1 MGWWTARAFGLRE
14 ESVARDRSLE
24 ARALTQR
31 GLEDYAR
38 GRLREA
44 VLAWEKATQ
53 LAPQDPRARSLLEF
67 ARMRIGER
75 DARPVAHSHGAT
87 MESPIPGFLASLTA
101 VNAGEPTG
109 SSFPKPPADGEWA
122 QINTRRVLA
131 GSDEGP
137 EPGKD
142 AQGPADTWKDLPI
155 QVDNL
160 QASARGLLE
169 ECRSALSQGR
179 VDRAALAA
187 EMALQLSEQARSPEV
202 DGIVDSTRP
211 LFERAFCACIG
222 DMKSAPICASP
233 SEALDQHGLDSRA
246 ASLMSRMDGMLSVG
260 DLLDGAGMPRFDALR
275 LMAALRRAQAVDMVP
290 LG

>member
-1 MGWWTARAFGLRE
+1 MEWWTARAFGLRE
-14 ESVARDRSLE
+14 AVVAQDVLQE

-38 GRLREA
+38 GRFREA
-44 VLAWEKATQ
+44 ALAWEKAAQ
-53 LAPQDPRARSLLEF
+53 LAPDDSRATSLLEF
-67 ARMRIGER
+67 ARKRMRER
-75 DARPVAHSHGAT
+75 DARPVVHVHGAT
-87 MESPIPGFLASLTA
+87 LESPIPGFLASLTA
-101 VNAGEPTG
+101 VEADEPSSG
-109 SSFPKPPADGEWA
+109 SFPTPPPDGEWA
-122 QINTRRVLA
+122 QIDTRRVL
-131 GSDEGP
+131 GGTEEGVQVTK
-137 EPGKD
+137 E
-142 AQGPADTWKDLPI
+142 AQDPADTWKDLPI

-222 DMKSAPICASP
+222 DMKSAPICAIP